1 MPDHRPSD
9 TQWGAHQADR
19 EAPKERIPV
28 LEWIASALGLMLVV
42 GALGLIVYDAFV
54 PDTPPQLTAETTC
67 IMPFEGRYLVEVMIR
82 NNGGLTAAQV
92 NVEGT
97 LKQRGKTIEVAS
109 TTFDYVPAYS
119 SAEGGLF
126 FTHNPR
132 TYQLQLKANA
142 YQEP

>member
-9 TQWGAHQADR
+9 TQRSAHQTDR
-19 EAPKERIPV
+19 KAPKNTIPV

-54 PDTPPQLTAETTC
+54 PDTPLQLTAETTR
-67 IMPFEGRYLVEVMIR
+67 IMAFEGRYLVEVMIR

-97 LKQRGKTIEVAS
+97 LKQRGKKIEVAS

-119 SAEGGLF
+119 SAKGGLF

-132 TYQLQLKANA
+132 TYPLQLRANA